1 MGWIGWIVLGLIV
14 GWVAR
19 RVTGYKNGGCLSTIV
34 LGVLGAFIG
43 GFLYNQVSNAKHVTD
58 FNVGSML
65 VAVVGASLLCLLL
78 RSIGRNGR

>member
-1 MGWIGWIVLGLIV
+1 MGWISWIVLGLIV
-14 GWVAR
+14 GWVAQ
-19 RVTGYKNGGCLSTIV
+19 RVTGYRSTGCLSTIV

-43 GFLYNQVSNAKHVTD
+43 GFLYNQVTETRHVTD

-78 RSIGRNGR
+78 RAGGRNNR